1 MSRRVLV
8 ALAALLPA
16 AGLLGLL
23 GWAMAQSGG
32 RPGGLGINSV
42 LGEVQITPGPA
53 RDLTLTL
60 LDGRSLSLPELRGKV
75 VMVDFWSSW
84 CPPCVAEAE
93 DLEAAYR
100 RYKDRGVEFIGV
112 AIWDDRASVER
123 HVGIFGVSYP
133 NGLDDAGKVAVDYG
147 VRGIPE
153 KFFIDKDGNLVK
165 KFVGPTS
172 VEELGA
178 ILDGL
183 LAKPGP

>member
-1 MSRRVLV
+1 VLL

-32 RPGGLGINSV
+32 RPGGLGINNDF
-42 LGEVQITPGPA
+42 GEVQVSPGLA

-60 LDGRSLSLPELRGKV
+60 LDGRSLALQELRGKV

-84 CPPCVAEAE
+84 CPPCVAEADE
-93 DLEAAYR
+93 LVEVYR
-100 RYKDRGVEFIGV
+100 RYKNRGVEFIGV
-112 AIWDDRASVER
+112 AIWDDRGAVER
-123 HVGIFGVSYP
+123 HVRLFGVSYP

-153 KFFIDKDGNLVK
+153 KFFIDKDGNLVR
-165 KFVGPTS
+165 KFIGPAS

-178 ILDGL
+178 ILDDL
-183 LAKPGP
+183 LARPGP